1 MPPVGTFFGIQ
12 FLASAFV
19 SLTSPGYSCMVHGT
33 AADFLALSNVLFF
46 VGGSV
51 IITNILA
58 HRYLLERA
66 KAMNGM

>member
-1 MPPVGTFFGIQ
+1 
-12 FLASAFV
+12 
-19 SLTSPGYSCMVHGT
+19 MVHGT